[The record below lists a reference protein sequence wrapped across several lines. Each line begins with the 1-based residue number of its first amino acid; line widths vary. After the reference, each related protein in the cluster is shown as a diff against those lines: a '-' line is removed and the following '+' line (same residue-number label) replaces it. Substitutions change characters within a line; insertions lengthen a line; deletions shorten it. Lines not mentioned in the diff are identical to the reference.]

1 MLIPQKDLL
10 PEVREHMRGGDGS
23 VRLYQVP
30 QAQLPAGTRLCAVIE
45 LQPGCSIGSH
55 AHEKETEVF
64 HFIAG
69 QGEVDDDGTARAVC
83 AGDTLSTGG
92 GASHGVRNTGSE
104 PLRFFAIIV
113 LNPD

>member
-1 MLIPQKDLL
+1 MLIQKQELL
-10 PEVREHMRGGDGS
+10 PEVREHMRGGEGT
-23 VRLYQVP
+23 VQLFQTP
-30 QAQLPAGTRLCAVIE
+30 QDRLPAGTRLSAVIE
-45 LQPGCSIGSH
+45 LPPGASIGAH

-69 QGEVDDDGTARAVC
+69 EGEVDDDGTVRAVKP
-83 AGDTLSTGG
+83 GDTLTTGG

-113 LNPD
+113 LNAD